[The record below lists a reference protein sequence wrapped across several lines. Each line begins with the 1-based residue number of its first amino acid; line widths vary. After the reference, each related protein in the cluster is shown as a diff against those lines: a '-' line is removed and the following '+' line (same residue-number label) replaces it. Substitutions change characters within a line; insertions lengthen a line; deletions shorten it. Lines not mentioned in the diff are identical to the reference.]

1 MGALLVLAGTLLLM
15 MSSIWMIGEAL
26 KKDVLLGAV
35 ALLAFPVYS
44 IYYTFFVDYKKA
56 SVHFYTGLS
65 GFCLVIAGYLT
76 GI

>member
-15 MSSIWMIGEAL
+15 MSSIWIIGEAL
-26 KKDVLLGAV
+26 KKDVLIGAV

-44 IYYTFFVDYKKA
+44 IYYTFFVDYKRGN
-56 SVHFYTGLS
+56 VPFFTGLG
-65 GFCLVIAGYLT
+65 GFFLIIVGYFT